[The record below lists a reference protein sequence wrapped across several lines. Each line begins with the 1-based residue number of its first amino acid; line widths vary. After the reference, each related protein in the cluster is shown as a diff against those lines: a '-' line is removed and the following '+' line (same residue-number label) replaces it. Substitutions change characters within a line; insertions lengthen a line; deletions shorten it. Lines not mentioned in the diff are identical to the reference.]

1 MIKRSPFA
9 PLSVPWTPV
18 KEQLGGVK
26 FLLSHAAGGLLADPG
41 VGKTSI
47 TLAAHKILKAK
58 KVVRKVLLLA
68 PLRPIYE
75 VWPAERDKWSD
86 FKDTTMSIL
95 HGPHKEAALRE
106 NTDIHLTN
114 LEGLEWL
121 LKVAK
126 SKTPTGKT
134 RVSVDRRIF
143 EKLGYDMLVVDELSK
158 FKEVSSQRWK
168 ALSKVISL
176 FGRRWGL
183 SGSPASKNLEGLF
196 GQCYIL
202 DEGRTF
208 GPFVTAFRKQYFDPD
223 PNPKKHY
230 SRTIK
235 EGAEKKIYK
244 AISPLFMRIAAKGLP
259 PVKDND
265 IMVELSPEVRKIYNQ
280 IEKDYF
286 TQLDEGAVVAANAG
300 VSSSKLRQIANG
312 GVYLSPDIKEL
323 IKGVKSEKKWVN
335 LHTEKVD
342 ALTELIDQLQGKPLL
357 VAYDTAHDLDR
368 LQRKLGKE
376 VPYIGGGVNPKR
388 VAELLRKWNAGD
400 LDLLLGHP
408 QSIGHGLNMQGICEH
423 FCWHSLTW
431 DYELYDQ
438 FLRRIRRRGTK
449 AKTIFNHRIMVKNS
463 IDQAIAI
470 SLQDKEAGQN
480 ALFTALLKYRRQRA
494 EESKYDLEA

>member
-9 PLSVPWTPV
+9 PLSKPWTPV

-41 VGKTSI
+41 VGKTSV
-47 TLAAHKILKAK
+47 TLAAFKVLKAK
-58 KVVRKVLLLA
+58 KMVRKMLLLA

-75 VWPAERDKWSD
+75 VWPAERDLWTD
-86 FKDTTMSIL
+86 FNGITMSRL
-95 HGPHKEAALRE
+95 HGPNKEAELRE
-106 NTDIHLTN
+106 DTDIHLTN

-121 LKVAK
+121 LKVVK

-134 RVSVDRRIF
+134 RVGVDRRILESF
-143 EKLGYDMLVVDELSK
+143 GYDMLCVDELSK

-168 ALSKVISL
+168 ALSKVIGI

-208 GPFVTAFRKQYFDPD
+208 GPYVTKFRQTYFDQD
-223 PNPKKHY
+223 PYRKFQ
-230 SRTIK
+230 RTIK
-235 EGAEKKIYK
+235 EGAEKQIY
-244 AISPLFMRIAAKGLP
+244 ARINPLFLRIAAKGLP

-265 IMVELSPEVRKIYNQ
+265 IMVDLPPDVRKIYSKVEN
-280 IEKDYF
+280 DYF
-286 TQLDEGAVVAANAG
+286 AQLDEGSVVAANAG

-312 GVYLSPDIKEL
+312 GVYLSPDIKQL
-323 IKGVKSEKKWVN
+323 IKGVKAEKKWVN

-342 ALTELIDQLQGKPLL
+342 ALADLIDQLQGKPLL
-357 VAYDTAHDLDR
+357 VAYDTDHDLDR

-400 LDLLLGHP
+400 LELLLGHP

-431 DYELYDQ
+431 DYEFYDQ
-438 FLRRIRRRGTK
+438 FIRRIRRRGTQ
-449 AKTIFNHRIMVKNS
+449 AKTIFNHRIMVKDS
-463 IDQAIAI
+463 IDQAITI
-470 SLQDKEAGQN
+470 SLSDKATGQE
-480 ALFTALLKYRRQRA
+480 ALFKALTQYRRKRA
-494 EESKYDLEA
+494 LETKYDLAA